1 MAPSSQS
8 AVLIPVK
15 SFEVAK
21 GRLASTLSPAKRA
34 ELARQMA
41 ATVIRASKHLPAW
54 VICDDKSVASFAV
67 ANGAGVIWRPAAGLN
82 QAMTDGVQFA
92 KEHGYGQVVLAHADL
107 PLAKDLTWVA
117 PDPGQ
122 HESSDQHEPTVT
134 IVPDRHGDGTNVMCL
149 PVNVGFTFAYGV
161 GSCTAHQ
168 AEANRLGL
176 RLRLR
181 PDADL
186 GWDVD
191 TADDLAVFDAQATA
205 STPAD
210 SQATDSQTTDSRTS
224 SS

>member
-1 MAPSSQS
+1 MVPSSQS

-92 KEHGYGQVVLAHADL
+92 QDHGYGQVVLAHADL

-117 PDPGQ
+117 SDPGP
-122 HESSDQHEPTVT
+122 SDQHEPTVT

-149 PVNVGFTFAYGV
+149 PVNVGFMFAYGV
-161 GSCTAHQ
+161 GSCAAHQ
-168 AEANRLGL
+168 AEANRLRL

-191 TADDLAVFDAQATA
+191 TADDLAVFDAQAT
-205 STPAD
+205 D
-210 SQATDSQTTDSRTS
+210 SQLTDSGTS